1 MKKNVCQYLGLV
13 SYIIGIIFDYHYYLL
28 IYYIYITLIKNDKKI
43 MYDNRKKSLEYIVL
57 IILIGFAIALIFE
70 KDYNYG

>member
-28 IYYIYITLIKNDKKI
+28 IYYIYITSIKNDKKI